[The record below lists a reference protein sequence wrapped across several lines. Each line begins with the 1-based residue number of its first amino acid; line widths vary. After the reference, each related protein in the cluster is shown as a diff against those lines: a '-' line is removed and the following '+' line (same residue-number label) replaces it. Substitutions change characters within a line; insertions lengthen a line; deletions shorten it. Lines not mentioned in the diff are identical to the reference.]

1 MIQRKVD
8 LIVLEGMG
16 RAVHTNYYA
25 NFNCECLKVIYHNM
39 LHHLIQ
45 TCCIINTLT
54 INHLIFISKVAVLK
68 NRWLAKRLG
77 GEMFAVVFK
86 YEVPGRQTHCIE

>member
-25 NFNCECLKVIYHNM
+25 NFNCECLKV
-39 LHHLIQ
+39 
-45 TCCIINTLT
+45 
-54 INHLIFISKVAVLK
+54 AVLK

-86 YEVPGRQTHCIE
+86 YEPKQTSDSDELQPSKQ